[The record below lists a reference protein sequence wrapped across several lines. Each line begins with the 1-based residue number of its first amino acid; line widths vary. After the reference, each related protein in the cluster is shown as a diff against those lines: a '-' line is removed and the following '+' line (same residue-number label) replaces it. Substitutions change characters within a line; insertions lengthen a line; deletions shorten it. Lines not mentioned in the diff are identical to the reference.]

1 MKIQQRT
8 YSNSNLETLLAQG
21 LPPLLARLL
30 AARAVSADDWVLQE
44 MPHLLKPDALTGA
57 TQMAQLLADA
67 IAQQKR
73 ILIIGDYDAD
83 GATATSVA
91 MRGLRMMGAQVDFLV
106 PNRFEYGY
114 GLTPEIVALAATQQ
128 PDVILTV
135 DNGIASIDGVTAAKA
150 LGMQVLI
157 TDHHLPAEQT
167 PAADCI
173 VNPNQ
178 RGCDFPSKH
187 LAGVGVMFYVLI
199 ALRAE
204 LKKRGMLAE
213 DRVHL
218 GSLLDLVA
226 LGTVADLVK
235 LDANNRILVRQGLK
249 RMRQGQACPGILAI
263 LKLAGRDP
271 EQVNAQDLGF
281 YVGPRLNAA
290 GRLDDMT
297 IGIRCLLAETPQEA
311 MQYAQQLHVLNAER
325 KQIEAEMQWDAMAD
339 LAQDFK
345 DTQYT
350 ISVFQPDWHQG
361 VIGILASRIKER
373 FHRPVIAFAD
383 VGDGLIKGS
392 GRSIAGLH
400 LRDALDL
407 VTKQQPDLI
416 VKFGGHAMAA
426 GLSIRATDFVRFQ
439 HTFEQVVQSL
449 INAETLQEVLEI
461 DGGLEVHEMTM
472 QTAELLTQQVWGQGF
487 PQPVFYDRFQVVQ
500 QKVLGEK
507 HLKLRLQKHNQQF
520 EAIYFRHAE
529 LLPEQIEIAYALQVN
544 EFNGNRNLQLQVVHA
559 VTA

>member
-1 MKIQQRT
+1 MRVQQRV
-8 YSNSNLETLLAQG
+8 YSNSGVEALQAQG
-21 LPPLLARLL
+21 LPNLLARLL
-30 AARAVSADDWVLQE
+30 AARSVTAEDWSLQE

-57 TQMAQLLADA
+57 IRMAQLLADA

-91 MRGLRMMGAQVDFLV
+91 MRGLGMMGARVDFLV

-128 PDVILTV
+128 PEVILTV
-135 DNGIASIDGVTAAKA
+135 DNGIASIDGVAAAKA

-157 TDHHLPAEQT
+157 TDHHLPGEQT

-204 LKKRGMLAE
+204 LKQRGMLAE
-213 DRVHL
+213 DEVHL

-226 LGTVADLVK
+226 LGTVADLVR

-249 RMRQGQACPGILAI
+249 RIRQGLACPGILAI

-271 EQVNAQDLGF
+271 AQVNAQDLGF

-339 LAQDFK
+339 LTEDFT
-345 DTQYT
+345 DSQYT

-383 VGDGLIKGS
+383 AGDGLIKGS

-426 GLSIRATDFVRFQ
+426 GLSIRAVDFARFQ

-449 INAETLQEVLEI
+449 IDAETLQEILET

-487 PQPVFYDRFQVVQ
+487 PQPVFYDRFQVLQ
-500 QKVLGEK
+500 QRILGEK

-520 EAIYFRHAE
+520 DAIYFQHAE

-544 EFNGNRNLQLQVVHA
+544 EFNGNRNLQLQVMHA